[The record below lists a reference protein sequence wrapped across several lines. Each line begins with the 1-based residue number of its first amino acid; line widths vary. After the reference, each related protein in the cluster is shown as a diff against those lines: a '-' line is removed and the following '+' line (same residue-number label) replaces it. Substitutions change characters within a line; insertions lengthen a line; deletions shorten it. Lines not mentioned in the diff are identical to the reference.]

1 MRGYF
6 QQNLS
11 WSLRST
17 TICTE
22 TLIEF
27 HGNKVNQKR
36 GKTER
41 EKATK
46 NWLREN
52 EIHSMIIRTRMF
64 TTSALNLLWW

>member
-27 HGNKVNQKR
+27 HGNKVNKKR

-41 EKATK
+41 ESNRKLIEEK
-46 NWLREN
+46 W
-52 EIHSMIIRTRMF
+52 S
-64 TTSALNLLWW
+64 SLNDN

>member
-11 WSLRST
+11 WSLRSA
-17 TICTE
+17 TICTV

-27 HGNKVNQKR
+27 HSNKVNWER

-41 EKATK
+41 EKATE
-46 NWLREN
+46 NW
-52 EIHSMIIRTRMF
+52 
-64 TTSALNLLWW
+64 

>member
-11 WSLRST
+11 WSLRSA

-27 HGNKVNQKR
+27 HSNKVNRER

-41 EKATK
+41 EKATE
-46 NWLREN
+46 NW
-52 EIHSMIIRTRMF
+52 
-64 TTSALNLLWW
+64 

>member
-41 EKATK
+41 ESNRKLIEEK
-46 NWLREN
+46 W
-52 EIHSMIIRTRMF
+52 S
-64 TTSALNLLWW
+64 SLNDN